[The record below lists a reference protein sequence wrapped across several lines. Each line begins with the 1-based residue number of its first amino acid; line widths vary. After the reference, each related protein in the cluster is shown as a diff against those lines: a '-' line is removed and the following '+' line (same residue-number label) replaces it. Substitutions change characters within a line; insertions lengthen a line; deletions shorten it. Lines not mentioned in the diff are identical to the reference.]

1 MTVVTILKLDDRGPD
16 FLQVPEDATVNGLFL
31 QRPSISVPKPR
42 AKWRPPA
49 RRATSARRLVS
60 SDWPTTV
67 SLRRPRRGRFQ
78 SRYALLP
85 PPPAQPRPSS
95 TSSACSTPFPETRF
109 TPKSCPEKSEAVHG
123 QLNAALDTDES
134 DATS

>member
-60 SDWPTTV
+60 SDWPTTG
-67 SLRRPRRGRFQ
+67 SIRRPRRGRFP

-85 PPPAQPRPSS
+85 PPPAPPPPSS
-95 TSSACSTPFPETRF
+95 ASSALSTPFPETRF
-109 TPKSCPEKSEAVHG
+109 TPPSAQSKA
-123 QLNAALDTDES
+123 ES
-134 DATS
+134 SPAPRVA